1 VRKLPLRSQHRGID
15 WRHGNHRSEDLVLQA
30 QLFVPVPQLIDLG
43 GQLIDLVQALVQQEF
58 KSAGVLRLHC
68 QLAVHPKQLQLQHLD
83 LALEFEFG
91 TAAASGRPRW
101 P

>member
-1 VRKLPLRSQHRGID
+1 
-15 WRHGNHRSEDLVLQA
+15 
-30 QLFVPVPQLIDLG
+30 VPQLIDLG

-68 QLAVHPKQLQLQHLD
+68 QLAVHPLD